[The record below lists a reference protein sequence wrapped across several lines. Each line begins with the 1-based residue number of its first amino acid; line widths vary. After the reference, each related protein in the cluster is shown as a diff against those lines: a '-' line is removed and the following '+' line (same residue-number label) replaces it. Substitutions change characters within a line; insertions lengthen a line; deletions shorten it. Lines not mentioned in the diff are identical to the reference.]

1 MTTTTANGSEF
12 AWLLPGHP
20 DSAMLP
26 QVFGAGASDRG
37 VALDPSAAREI
48 RVVPLNSADAAA
60 WDHFVES
67 APNATFFHRAGWKE
81 VIQRSFGHRCYF
93 LQAKCEGRTTGV
105 LPLVHLRSR
114 LFGNAL
120 ISNAYGV
127 YGGPVASDEGSLGA
141 LNQAA
146 VRPRRQA
153 GRRLPRVPTALA
165 FRPALGAQFQ
175 AVCDLPQAPSARPRR
190 PTLNAVPRKRRAMLR
205 KAKALGLKS
214 EVDSDIRRFYRV
226 YSRRVRDLGTP
237 VYPASYFRTLLE
249 VFGSDCEVLTVV
261 RRGRPLS
268 SVIAFHWRDEV
279 LPYYGGGIEEA
290 RHCAAN
296 DFMYWEVMRR
306 ACERGARV
314 FDFGRSKIGTGA
326 FAYKRIWGFEPEPLH
341 HEYLLLRTRRDAQS
355 QPAEPEV
362 RCSDRGVAP
371 SASVCRQR
379 ARPRDLARPGMR

>member
-1 MTTTTANGSEF
+1 MQATA
-12 AWLLPGHP
+12 AWLWT
-20 DSAMLP
+20 A
-26 QVFGAGASDRG
+26 
-37 VALDPSAAREI
+37 SAAREI

-146 VRPRRQA
+146 VGLA
-153 GRRLPRVPTALA
+153 AKLGVDYLEYRLRSPSVLPWVRNSRLYATFRKRLA
-165 FRPALGAQFQ
+165 P
-175 AVCDLPQAPSARPRR
+175 DPET
-190 PTLNAVPRKRRAMLR
+190 TLNAVPRKRRAMLR

-226 YSRRVRDLGTP
+226 YS
-237 VYPASYFRTLLE
+237 
-249 VFGSDCEVLTVV
+249 
-261 RRGRPLS
+261 
-268 SVIAFHWRDEV
+268 
-279 LPYYGGGIEEA
+279 
-290 RHCAAN
+290 
-296 DFMYWEVMRR
+296 
-306 ACERGARV
+306 
-314 FDFGRSKIGTGA
+314 
-326 FAYKRIWGFEPEPLH
+326 
-341 HEYLLLRTRRDAQS
+341 Q
-355 QPAEPEV
+355 
-362 RCSDRGVAP
+362 
-371 SASVCRQR
+371 
-379 ARPRDLARPGMR
+379 ARP

>member
-127 YGGPVASDEGSLGA
+127 YGGPLASDEGSLGA

-146 VRPRRQA
+146 VGLA
-153 GRRLPRVPTALA
+153 AKLGVDYLEYRLRSPSVLPWVRNSRLYATFRKRLA
-165 FRPALGAQFQ
+165 P
-175 AVCDLPQAPSARPRR
+175 DLET
-190 PTLNAVPRKRRAMLR
+190 TLNAVPRKRRAMLR

-237 VYPASYFRTLLE
+237 VYPASYFRNLLE
-249 VFGSDCEVLTVV
+249 VFGSDCEVLTVL

-341 HEYLLLRTRRDAQS
+341 HEYLLLRTREMPNLNPLNPKYAVLIAVWRRLPLFVANALGPGIS
-355 QPAEPEV
+355 
-362 RCSDRGVAP
+362 RG
-371 SASVCRQR
+371 
-379 ARPRDLARPGMR
+379 LG

>member
-48 RVVPLNSADAAA
+48 RVVPLNSAGAAA

-93 LQAKCEGRTTGV
+93 LQANCEGRTTGI

-127 YGGPVASDEGSLGA
+127 YGGPLASDEGSLGA

-146 VRPRRQA
+146 VGLA
-153 GRRLPRVPTALA
+153 AKLGVDYLEYRLRSPSVLPWVRNSRLYATFRKRLA
-165 FRPALGAQFQ
+165 P
-175 AVCDLPQAPSARPRR
+175 DPET
-190 PTLNAVPRKRRAMLR
+190 TLNAVPRKRRAMLR

-237 VYPASYFRTLLE
+237 VYPASYFRNLLE
-249 VFGSDCEVLTVV
+249 VFGSDCEVLTVL

-341 HEYLLLRTRRDAQS
+341 HEYLLLRTREMPNLNPLNPKYAVLIAVWRRLPLFVANALGPGIS
-355 QPAEPEV
+355 
-362 RCSDRGVAP
+362 RG
-371 SASVCRQR
+371 
-379 ARPRDLARPGMR
+379 LG

>member
-20 DSAMLP
+20 ESAMLP

-37 VALDPSAAREI
+37 VALEPSAAREI
-48 RVVPLNSADAAA
+48 RVVPLSSAGAAD
-60 WDHFVES
+60 WDHFVEL

-93 LQAKCEGRTTGV
+93 LQATLEGRTTGV

-146 VRPRRQA
+146 VGLA
-153 GRRLPRVPTALA
+153 AKLGVDYLEYRLRSPSVLPWVRNSRLYATFRKRLA
-165 FRPALGAQFQ
+165 P
-175 AVCDLPQAPSARPRR
+175 DPET
-190 PTLNAVPRKRRAMLR
+190 TLNAVPRKRRAMLR

-249 VFGSDCEVLTVV
+249 VFGPDSEVLTVV

-279 LPYYGGGIEEA
+279 LPYYGGGLEEA

-341 HEYLLLRTRRDAQS
+341 HEYLLLRTREMPNLNPLNPKYAVLIAVWRRLPLFVANALGPGIS
-355 QPAEPEV
+355 
-362 RCSDRGVAP
+362 RG
-371 SASVCRQR
+371 
-379 ARPRDLARPGMR
+379 LG

>member
-1 MTTTTANGSEF
+1 
-12 AWLLPGHP
+12 
-20 DSAMLP
+20 MLP

-48 RVVPLNSADAAA
+48 RVVPLNSAGAAA

-127 YGGPVASDEGSLGA
+127 YGGPLASDEGSLGA

-146 VRPRRQA
+146 VGLA
-153 GRRLPRVPTALA
+153 AKLGVDYLEYRLRSPSVLPWVRNSRLYATFRKRLA
-165 FRPALGAQFQ
+165 P
-175 AVCDLPQAPSARPRR
+175 DPET
-190 PTLNAVPRKRRAMLR
+190 TLNAVPRKRRAMLR

-237 VYPASYFRTLLE
+237 VYPASYFRNLLE
-249 VFGSDCEVLTVV
+249 VFGSDCEVLTVL

-341 HEYLLLRTRRDAQS
+341 HEYLLLRTREMPNLNPLNPKYAVLIAVWRRLPLFVANALGPGIS
-355 QPAEPEV
+355 
-362 RCSDRGVAP
+362 RG
-371 SASVCRQR
+371 
-379 ARPRDLARPGMR
+379 LG